1 MTGLASIVCCKTW
14 IEREY
19 GSLIQA
25 RKFSNLF
32 WLKDDLLAINGDRE
46 FETVYHEIYSPGL
59 ELKQESNSDQEACFL
74 DLGIKNENQ
83 TFSKIFCD
91 KRDFF
96 PFSIVRMP
104 YMCSNKSSKI
114 FHAALEAEILRVAR
128 TTTETENFK

>member
-74 DLGIKNENQ
+74 DLGIKSENQ
-83 TFSKIFCD
+83 NFSINFCG

-114 FHAALEAEILRVAR
+114 FHAALAAEILRVAR